1 MRSTES
7 QCAPLRAVAWPCVL
21 FLCHEDLHAA
31 IAQLSLHDGSEP
43 GSVAAIIGAMTAPS
57 VVGEFGSG
65 VGRDRR
71 FQKMYDTPTPNDT
84 WFSSPLNTGSVAR

>member
-1 MRSTES
+1 M
-7 QCAPLRAVAWPCVL
+7 ADDVL
-21 FLCHEDLHAA
+21 VLCHEDLHAA
-31 IAQLSLHDGSEP
+31 IARSGLHHDGSEP

-71 FQKMYDTPTPNDT
+71 SQKMYDTPTPNDT
-84 WFSSPLNTGSVAR
+84 WFSSPLKTGSVARSNRISGRSNACGQ